1 MTDYTEIFRT
11 HLQRHSPTRWAAL
24 QTDPEGAE
32 RQLAATGRE
41 ISDQVDLAQQQ
52 VLDRWAQTST
62 SPRSAEAATQAR
74 RVAEELVLADWL
86 GPDERTQAETDE
98 TGAYTG
104 WEDGQE
110 PLFSDSRAPLAPPL

>member
-62 SPRSAEAATQAR
+62 SPPAAQAAAQAR

-104 WEDGQE
+104 WEDGAE
-110 PLFSDSRAPLAPPL
+110 PLVSDWSTLLASPP